1 MSNKK
6 ERLKA
11 LKEKRDALI
20 KKYKEYAIFISGM
33 QDQIADIEGDIR
45 MLEDEQKKE
54 NS

>member
-11 LKEKRDALI
+11 LKEKRNALI
-20 KKYKEYAIFISGM
+20 KKYKEYVLFLSGM
-33 QDQIADIEGDIR
+33 EDQIADIEGDIR
-45 MLEDEQKKE
+45 MLENEQKKE